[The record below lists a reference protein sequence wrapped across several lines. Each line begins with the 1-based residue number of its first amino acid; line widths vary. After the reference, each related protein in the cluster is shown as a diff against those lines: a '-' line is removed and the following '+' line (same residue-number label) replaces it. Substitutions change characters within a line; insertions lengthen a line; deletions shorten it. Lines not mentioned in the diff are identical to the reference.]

1 MSYIECVELW
11 KSKSLIEK
19 KEMLIRFGWKFTY
32 GSNKIENSNTHLK
45 DVEDIFNS
53 RTINTKSDITKKT
66 ENEIRNH
73 KAVLK
78 EITKGFLAD
87 TMGEITIDKIKKL
100 HLKLMSG
107 CYDLDR
113 INKGEHPGEF
123 KKGDYVVGLHDVGAS
138 PEDVITELESLL
150 EEVNEVGIT
159 PNNSLKVVAY
169 FHCWFE
175 SIHPFADGNGRLG
188 RLLLNYILLAN
199 DLPPIILF
207 DRDRNQY
214 YLALE
219 EFTESQEIQKMV
231 DFLEMEAEKTWL
243 KDYNTKVKK
252 LSVFLD

>member
-11 KSKSLIEK
+11 KSKSLTEK

-53 RTINTKSDITKKT
+53 RKINTKSDITKKT
-66 ENEIRNH
+66 EIEIRNH
-73 KAVLK
+73 KALLK
-78 EITKGFLAD
+78 EITESFLTD
-87 TMGEITIDKIKKL
+87 TLGEITIDKIKDL
-100 HLKLMSG
+100 HLKLMIG
-107 CYDLDR
+107 CYDETR
-113 INKGEHPGEF
+113 ISKGERPGEF

-150 EEVNEVGIT
+150 DEIYEVDLT
-159 PNNSLKVVAY
+159 PMNSLKIVSY

-243 KDYNTKVKK
+243 KDYNTKVKR